1 MSTDGMPQATRR
13 ARTRRRRG
21 RAFAVGFA
29 VVAGVLSIVGLAG
42 AAAITA
48 QGPRVTG
55 VQMDPAAA
63 VQASGSR
70 LILTTTQSLSPVDAS
85 QVTVTPAT
93 PFTVD
98 TSGRSV
104 GVRFVLP
111 LHDATDYTVTI
122 TGLEGVGG
130 GPTGTVSQT
139 FSTPP
144 VDIYV
149 LRRAAQGDTIFRTD
163 LAGVTAV
170 PVFTNPHIEDFR
182 ATSSHLVV
190 SVRTGDGTAQGGKA
204 ALIVTD
210 LTGANQR
217 ELPLPGDGFVTNLQ
231 SADRGELIGYTYSDA
246 SLSAASGLESA
257 LFTASLKDS
266 AATDAPT
273 PVAVAGGDVR
283 VSEWRFVPDTAS
295 ILLLAF
301 DGRLLL
307 TDATGSH
314 PVSLG
319 NAMSIDGIAR
329 GSSQAVV
336 LRPDGRFVVDLT
348 TGSETAL
355 VAPADDLGRIA
366 AVTPLPGSGAG
377 TVRTLSKIA
386 NGITVLGT
394 TIAVVADD
402 GTTTPVFTSPPED
415 AVLQTCVSPSG
426 RYVAILVAPAIVS
439 NKYDAYQLPLPA
451 RMDTHIVDLATA
463 TETVNVTGF
472 DASWCQI
479 PPK

>member
-1 MSTDGMPQATRR
+1 MSTDGMPQATHRTR
-13 ARTRRRRG
+13 ARRRRG
-21 RAFAVGFA
+21 RAFATGF
-29 VVAGVLSIVGLAG
+29 VLVAGVLAVAGLAG

-70 LILTTTQSLSPVDAS
+70 LILTTTQSLARVDAN

-122 TGLEGVGG
+122 DGLEGIGG
-130 GPTGTVSQT
+130 GPTGSVSQT

-144 VDIYV
+144 VDVYV

-163 LAGVTAV
+163 LAGKTAV
-170 PVFTNPHIEDFR
+170 PVFAHPHIEDFR

-190 SVRTGDGTAQGGKA
+190 SVRTGDGSAGGGKA
-204 ALIVTD
+204 ALIVMD
-210 LTGANQR
+210 LSGAHQR
-217 ELPLPGDGFVTNLQ
+217 ELPLPGNGFVTNLQ
-231 SADRGELIGYTYSDA
+231 SADRGELVGYTYSDA
-246 SLSAASGLESA
+246 ALSAASGLESA

-266 AATDAPT
+266 AASDAPT
-273 PVAVAGGDVR
+273 RVAVGGGDVR
-283 VSEWRFVPDTAS
+283 VAEWRFVPDTAS
-295 ILLLAF
+295 VLLLTF

-307 TDATGSH
+307 TDATGAH

-319 NAMSIDGIAR
+319 NATNIDGIAR
-329 GSSQAVV
+329 GSSRAVV
-336 LRPDGRFVVDLT
+336 LRADGRFVVDLT
-348 TGSETAL
+348 NGNETAL
-355 VAPADDLGRIA
+355 VTPASDLGRVA
-366 AVTPLPGSGAG
+366 AVTPLPGAGAG
-377 TVRTLSKIA
+377 TVRTLTKIVD
-386 NGITVLGT
+386 GVTVLGT
-394 TIAVVADD
+394 TVAVVAED
-402 GTTTPVFTSPPED
+402 GTTRPVYSSTPGN

-426 RYVAILVAPAIVS
+426 RYAAILVAPAIVG
-439 NKYDAYQLPLPA
+439 KRYDAYQLPLPA
-451 RMDTHIVDLATA
+451 RVETHIIDLSTA

-472 DASWCQI
+472 VTSWCQI

>member
-1 MSTDGMPQATRR
+1 MSTDGTPLTTRR
-13 ARTRRRRG
+13 GRTRRRRG
-21 RAFAVGFA
+21 RAFAIGFA
-29 VVAGVLSIVGLAG
+29 LVVGVLSVVSLAG
-42 AAAITA
+42 AAGIMA
-48 QGPRVTG
+48 QGPRVTD
-55 VQMDPAAA
+55 VQIDPVAA

-70 LILTTTQSLSPVDAS
+70 LILTTTQSLTPVDAS

-122 TGLEGVGG
+122 AGLKGVGG
-130 GPTGTVSQT
+130 GPTGSVTQS

-149 LRRAAQGDTIFRTD
+149 LRRAAQADTIFRTD
-163 LAGVTAV
+163 LAGQTAV
-170 PVFTNPHIEDFR
+170 PVFSNPHIEDFR
-182 ATSSHLVV
+182 ATASHLVV
-190 SVRTGDGTAQGGKA
+190 SVRTGDGTAAGGAA

-210 LTGANQR
+210 LNGGAQR
-217 ELPLPGDGFVTNLQ
+217 ELPLPGTGFVTNLQ

-246 SLSAASGLESA
+246 SLNATSGLESA

-266 AATDAPT
+266 AADNAPT

-283 VSEWRFVPDTAS
+283 VSEWRFVPDTSS

-307 TDATGSH
+307 TDSTGAD

-336 LRPDGRFVVDLT
+336 LRPNGRFVVDLT
-348 TGSETAL
+348 NGAETAL
-355 VAPADDLGRIA
+355 VDPSADLGRVA
-366 AVTPLPGSGAG
+366 AVTPLPGSDAG
-377 TVRTLSKIA
+377 TVRIINKIQ
-386 NGITVLGT
+386 GGVTVLGT
-394 TIAVVADD
+394 TVAVVGAD
-402 GTTTPVFTSPPED
+402 GTTTPVFSSPPED
-415 AVLQTCVSPSG
+415 ALLQTCVSPSG
-426 RYVAILVAPAIVS
+426 RYVAILVAPAVVD
-439 NKYDAYQLPLPA
+439 NRFDAYQLPLPG
-451 RMDTHIVDLATA
+451 RLDTHIVDLSTGA
-463 TETVNVTGF
+463 ETVNVTGF

>member
-1 MSTDGMPQATRR
+1 MSTDGMPQSTRR
-13 ARTRRRRG
+13 ARTHRRRG

-29 VVAGVLSIVGLAG
+29 LVVGVLSVVSLAG
-42 AAAITA
+42 AAGIMA
-48 QGPRVTG
+48 QGPRITD
-55 VQMDPAAA
+55 VQIDPTAA

-70 LILTTTQSLSPVDAS
+70 LILTTTQSLTPVDAS

-122 TGLEGVGG
+122 AGLEGIGG
-130 GPTGTVSQT
+130 GPTGSVTET

-170 PVFTNPHIEDFR
+170 PVFSHPHIEDFR
-182 ATSSHLVV
+182 ATTNHLVV
-190 SVRTGDGTAQGGKA
+190 SVRTGDGTAAGGKA

-210 LTGANQR
+210 PDGGAQR

-246 SLSAASGLESA
+246 SLNATSGRESA
-257 LFTASLKDS
+257 LFTASLKNS
-266 AATDAPT
+266 AASDAPT

-283 VSEWRFVPDTAS
+283 VSEWRFVPDTSS

-307 TDATGSH
+307 TDSSGAD

-336 LRPDGRFVVDLT
+336 LRPDGRHVVNLTDGTETPFVD
-348 TGSETAL
+348 
-355 VAPADDLGRIA
+355 PAVDLGRVA
-366 AVTPLPGSGAG
+366 AVTPLPGSDAG
-377 TVRTLSKIA
+377 TVQIINKIENA
-386 NGITVLGT
+386 VTVLGT
-394 TIAVVADD
+394 SVAVVAAD
-402 GTTTPVFTSPPED
+402 GTTTPVFSSPPED
-415 AVLQTCVSPSG
+415 SVIQTCVSPSG
-426 RYVAILVAPAIVS
+426 RYVAILVAPKIVG
-439 NKYDAYQLPLPA
+439 NRFDTYQLPLPA
-451 RMDTHIVDLATA
+451 RMDTHIVDLSTGA
-463 TETVNVTGF
+463 ETVNVTGF